1 MAYNST
7 TLRKEEFI
15 GGCDIVKEMFENGEL
30 KKLFISMKIIWWKIL
45 LQSLNSTVAAVLVFK
60 FTIGKEIN
68 QINEKI
74 NYILTS
80 DGRKEMI
87 NSLKKEMES

>member
-1 MAYNST
+1 
-7 TLRKEEFI
+7 
-15 GGCDIVKEMFENGEL
+15 
-30 KKLFISMKIIWWKIL
+30 MKNFVYKVLIA
-45 LQSLNSTVAAVLVFK
+45 SVAAVLVFK

-87 NSLKKEMES
+87 NSLKKEMEKANNKENYLDDDEKKLIKEFIIKIKKELKKNN

>member
-1 MAYNST
+1 
-7 TLRKEEFI
+7 
-15 GGCDIVKEMFENGEL
+15 
-30 KKLFISMKIIWWKIL
+30 MKNFVYKVLIA
-45 LQSLNSTVAAVLVFK
+45 SVAAVLVFK

-87 NSLKKEMES
+87 NSLKKEMEKANNKENYLNFDEKKLIKEFIIKIKKELELNN

>member
-1 MAYNST
+1 
-7 TLRKEEFI
+7 
-15 GGCDIVKEMFENGEL
+15 
-30 KKLFISMKIIWWKIL
+30 MKNFVYKVLIA
-45 LQSLNSTVAAVLVFK
+45 SVAAVLVFK

-87 NSLKKEMES
+87 NSLKKEMEKANNKENYLDDDEKKLIKELKIKIKKELELNN